1 MFRAFCLSLLVLAGI
16 PGLAQDTSETEPS
29 EGSQIILPGEDSDLT
44 EFKWIKRPL
53 IVFADS
59 PNDPR
64 YIQQM
69 DFITRRLEYLEE
81 RDVVVVTDTSP
92 DLRSPIRQ
100 QMRPRGFQVVLVD
113 KDGEVFQR
121 KPLPIS
127 VREISRLID
136 KLPMRQQEI
145 RDKRGAS

>member
-1 MFRAFCLSLLVLAGI
+1 MFRALCLSLLVLAGF
-16 PGLAQDTSETEPS
+16 PGLAQDTSETEPA
-29 EGSQIILPGEDSDLT
+29 EASQVILPGEESDLT

-53 IVFADS
+53 VVFADS

-69 DFITRRLEYLEE
+69 DFITQRLEYLRE

-92 DLRSPIRQ
+92 EQRSPIRQ
-100 QMRPRGFQVVLVD
+100 RMRPRGFQVVLVD
-113 KDGEVFQR
+113 KDGDVFQR

-127 VREISRLID
+127 VRELSRLID

-145 RDKRGAS
+145 RDGGGAS